1 MKATAFWA
9 VALLTVAAGCGDPKS
24 GDGAGPAAGGAGDGP
39 IKVGVAGPLTGG
51 QAKNGEDL
59 LDGATMAVEEW
70 NAKGGVL
77 GRKIEIVTR
86 DDQAEPK
93 LAPAAAQQLVSER
106 VVGVIGHFNSGS
118 TIPASEIYHKAGIVT
133 ITPSS
138 TNEFVTDRGYP
149 DVFRVCGRDDRQAPA
164 ASNFIV
170 NVLKAKR
177 VAVFDD
183 RTAYGKGL
191 ADNVEKG
198 LVGKVEIVFHE
209 GFAKEERN
217 FRPYLSK
224 LKDANVDVWYF
235 GGIYEQA
242 APMVIQARQLG
253 ITAPMMSGDGVHGYD
268 EGFLKVCGKD
278 CEGTLTTF
286 PFTSADFPEKYRS
299 RFSGKSP
306 GPYAVFSY
314 TAAQVLIGGVSKAGA
329 ADGPSV
335 AKAIHSNT
343 FDTPIGNIEFDAKG
357 DIKERPEGS
366 YLVWVVKDGRHVL
379 YSGR

>member
-1 MKATAFWA
+1 
-9 VALLTVAAGCGDPKS
+9 
-24 GDGAGPAAGGAGDGP
+24 
-39 IKVGVAGPLTGG
+39 
-51 QAKNGEDL
+51 
-59 LDGATMAVEEW
+59 MAVEEF

-93 LAPAAAQQLVSER
+93 LAPVAAQQLVAEH

-133 ITPSS
+133 ITPAS
-138 TNEFVTDRGYP
+138 TNEAVTDRGYA

-164 ASNFIV
+164 AANFIV
-170 NVLKAKR
+170 NTMKAKK
-177 VAVFDD
+177 VAIFDD

-198 LVGKVEIVFHE
+198 LKDKVEIVFHE

-224 LKDANVDVWYF
+224 LKDAGVDVWYF

-242 APMVIQARQLG
+242 APMVLQANQLG
-253 ITAPMMSGDGVHGYD
+253 ITAPMMSGDGVHGYK
-268 EGFLKVCGKD
+268 EGFLQVCGKA

-286 PFTSADFPEKYRS
+286 PYTSPDFPEKYGK
-299 RFSGKSP
+299 RFNGKEP

-314 TAAQVLIGGVSKAGA
+314 TATQTLLEGIAKAGSTEGAKVA
-329 ADGPSV
+329 A
-335 AKAIHSNT
+335 AMHEAE
-343 FDTPIGNIEFDAKG
+343 FDTPIGKIRFDAKG
-357 DIKERPEGS
+357 DVVEKPEGN
-366 YLVWVVKDGRHVL
+366 YVVWVVKDGKHVL
-379 YSGR
+379 DDRKK

>member
-1 MKATAFWA
+1 MKAKSLWA
-9 VALLTVAAGCGDPKS
+9 CALVVVVAAACGHKHE
-24 GDGAGPAAGGAGDGP
+24 GVW
-39 IKVGVAGPLTGG
+39 IGVAGPLTGG

-59 LDGATMAVEEW
+59 VDGATMAVEEW

-77 GRKIEIVTR
+77 GQKITIVTR

-93 LAPAAAQQLVSER
+93 LATSAAQQLVGEG

-118 TIPASEIYHKAGIVT
+118 TLPASEIYHKAGIVT
-133 ITPSS
+133 ITPAS
-138 TNEFVTDRGYP
+138 TNEQVTDRGYA

-164 ASNFIV
+164 AANFIV
-170 NVLKAKR
+170 NTLKAKR
-177 VAVFDD
+177 VAIFDD

-198 LVGKVEIVFHE
+198 LTGKVEIVFHE
-209 GFAKEERN
+209 GFDSKERN

-224 LKDANVDVWYF
+224 LKDANVDLWYF

-242 APMVIQARQLG
+242 APMVIQAKQLG

-268 EGFLKVCGKD
+268 EGFLQVCGKA

-286 PFTSADFPEKYRS
+286 PYTSPDFPAKYGQ
-299 RFSGKSP
+299 RFTGKKP

-314 TAAQVLIGGVSKAGA
+314 TATQALLGGIEKAG
-329 ADGPSV
+329 STEV
-335 AKAIHSNT
+335 AKVAAAMHAAE
-343 FDTPIGNIEFDAKG
+343 FDTPIGKLRFDAKG
-357 DIKERPEGS
+357 DVVEKPEGN
-366 YLVWVVKDGRHVL
+366 YVVWVVKDGVHVL
-379 YSGR
+379 YDQKK

>member
-1 MKATAFWA
+1 MKSKAFWA
-9 VALLTVAAGCGDPKS
+9 CALVLVAAACGAG
-24 GDGAGPAAGGAGDGP
+24 GDGAVK
-39 IKVGVAGPLTGG
+39 IGVAGPLTGG

-77 GRKIEIVTR
+77 GRKIQIVTR

-93 LAPAAAQQLVSER
+93 LATSSAQQLVAEG
-106 VVGVIGHFNSGS
+106 VVGVVGHFNSGS

-133 ITPSS
+133 ITPAS
-138 TNEFVTDRGYP
+138 TNEAVTDRGYG

-164 ASNFIV
+164 AANFIV
-170 NVLKAKR
+170 NVMKAKK
-177 VAVFDD
+177 VAIFDD

-198 LVGKVEIVFHE
+198 LAGKVEIVFHD

-224 LKDANVDVWYF
+224 LKDANVDLWYF

-242 APMVIQARQLG
+242 APMVIQAKQLG

-268 EGFLKVCGKD
+268 EGFLQVCGKA

-286 PFTSADFPEKYRS
+286 PYTSPDFPAKYGA
-299 RFSGKSP
+299 RFTGKRP

-314 TAAQVLIGGVSKAGA
+314 SAAQALLTGIEKAGVREGPKVA
-329 ADGPSV
+329 A
-335 AKAIHSNT
+335 AMHEAEIE
-343 FDTPIGNIEFDAKG
+343 TPIGKVRFDAKG
-357 DIKERPEGS
+357 DVVEKPEGN
-366 YLVWVVKDGRHVL
+366 YVVWVVKDGAHVL
-379 YSGR
+379 YDQAK

>member
-1 MKATAFWA
+1 MKAKSLWA
-9 VALLTVAAGCGDPKS
+9 CALVVVAAGCSASD
-24 GDGAGPAAGGAGDGP
+24 GGAVK
-39 IKVGVAGPLTGG
+39 IGVAGPLTGG

-77 GRKIEIVTR
+77 GRRIEIVTR

-93 LAPAAAQQLVSER
+93 LAPTAAQQLVSER

-133 ITPSS
+133 ITPAS
-138 TNEFVTDRGYP
+138 TNEAVTDRGYP

-164 ASNFIV
+164 AANFIV
-170 NVLKAKR
+170 NTMKAKK
-177 VAVFDD
+177 VAIFDD

-198 LVGKVEIVFHE
+198 LQGKVEIVFHE

-224 LKDANVDVWYF
+224 LKDANVDLWYF

-242 APMVIQARQLG
+242 APMVIQAKQLG

-268 EGFLKVCGKD
+268 EGFLQVCGKA

-286 PFTSADFPEKYRS
+286 PYTSPDFPAKYAA
-299 RFSGKSP
+299 RFKGKKP

-314 TAAQVLIGGVSKAGA
+314 TATQTLLGGIEKAGA
-329 ADGPSV
+329 ADGAKV
-335 AKAIHSNT
+335 AAAMHAAE
-343 FDTPIGNIEFDAKG
+343 FDTPIGKVRFDAKG
-357 DIKERPEGS
+357 DVVEKPEGN
-366 YLVWVVKDGRHVL
+366 YVVWVVKDGGHVL
-379 YSGR
+379 YDEKK